1 MTNLQK
7 VYKKYNEIETKKDL
21 NRAGLSLSDYRYIP
35 DVLMDLQ
42 DKGFAITICRGV
54 AKFFEKYSFVT
65 KLDEYGFYKISM

>member
-1 MTNLQK
+1 MTKLQK
-7 VYKKYNEIETKKDL
+7 VYKKYDDIETEKDL
-21 NRAGLSLSDYRYIP
+21 NRAGLSLSDYKYIP

-54 AKFFEKYSFVT
+54 AKFFEKYNFVT